1 MNGLSNHS
9 SDPNMVHII
18 LIPYMAQGH
27 MIPMA
32 DMASLLASSGAVV
45 TFITTPVNAA
55 RIRPIIDRIENS
67 HLPVRFVQLPFPSA
81 EAGLPAGCENV
92 DLISSPGLHKPF
104 MEALSIFGE
113 QVKLYLTTKNPT
125 TMPVDCIIFDS
136 KNSWVGAVAE
146 SLGIPH
152 IIFYGP
158 SCFYILCSH
167 LLKKYQV
174 LKSIEDDYKLFKVPG
189 LPEPVEV
196 MKAHVMRLMDRPG
209 WEKVSEEFYKTE
221 KSACCVVMNTFE
233 ELEMSGLDKF
243 RKEIMKEVWPIGPLS
258 LSNKDLDSM
267 AMRGKACSIDTRLL
281 LSWLDSKAPNSV
293 MFVSFGSLSRNPISQ
308 LVQIGQAL
316 ESASSSQLSFI
327 WVVKEAERSEEVE
340 NWLAEFEERTKGRGM
355 VIRGWAP
362 QAVILGHLA
371 VGGFMTH
378 CGWNS
383 TLEAIAGGVVMATW
397 PRFGDQFVNERLV
410 VDVLRIGVAVG
421 AKVPTLFVNEMSEK
435 ALVKGEEVRK
445 VVEKVMQG
453 GEEGEERRKRVRE
466 LAEKARK
473 AMEEGGSSFENLKRI
488 IQFAKGENKHFERGK

>member
-1 MNGLSNHS
+1 MDGSSNHN
-9 SDPNMVHII
+9 SDPNPAHII
-18 LIPYMAQGH
+18 LIPFMAQGH
-27 MIPMA
+27 MIPMVDLA
-32 DMASLLASSGAVV
+32 RLLASSGALV

-55 RIRPIIDRIENS
+55 RIHPIIECLKNS
-67 HLPVRFVQLPFPSA
+67 HLPINFVQLPFPSVDV
-81 EAGLPAGCENV
+81 GLPDGCENV
-92 DLISSPGLHKPF
+92 DLISSPDLFKPF
-104 MEALSIFGE
+104 MKALSLFGE
-113 QVKLYLTTKNPT
+113 QVKLYLTATNLTVVPAN
-125 TMPVDCIIFDS
+125 CIIFDS
-136 KNSWVGAVAE
+136 MNSWVGAMAE

-158 SCFYILCSH
+158 SCFYILCAH
-167 LLKKYQV
+167 LLKKHQV
-174 LKSIEDDYKLFKVPG
+174 LKSINDDYELFKVPE

-196 MKAHVMRLMDRPG
+196 MKAQVMRLMDRPG
-209 WEKVSEEFYKTE
+209 WEKESEEFYETE
-221 KSACCVVMNTFE
+221 KSACGVVMNTFE
-233 ELEMSGLDKF
+233 ELEKSSLDKF
-243 RKEIMKEVWPIGPLS
+243 RKEIGKKVWPIGPFS
-258 LSNKDLDSM
+258 LANKDSVSK
-267 AMRGKACSIDTRLL
+267 AVRGKASSIDTGLL
-281 LSWLDSKAPNSV
+281 LSWLDSKTPNSV

-308 LVQIGQAL
+308 LVQIGQGL

-327 WVVKEAERSEEVE
+327 WVVNDADKSEEVE
-340 NWLAEFEERTKGRGM
+340 KWLSEFEERMKGRGI

-362 QAVILGHLA
+362 QAMILGHVA

-383 TLEAIAGGVVMATW
+383 TLEAIAAGVVMATW

-421 AKVPTLFVNEMSEK
+421 AKVPTLFVDEMSEK

-453 GEEGEERRKRVRE
+453 GEEGEERRKRARE

-488 IQFAKGENKHFERGK
+488 VQFAKGENKHSLSL

>member
-1 MNGLSNHS
+1 MDGSSNHN
-9 SDPNMVHII
+9 SDPNPAHIV
-18 LIPYMAQGH
+18 LIPFMAQGH
-27 MIPMA
+27 MIPMVDVA
-32 DMASLLASSGAVV
+32 RLLASSGALV

-81 EAGLPAGCENV
+81 DAGLPAGCENV
-92 DLISSPGLHKPF
+92 DLISSPDLFKPF
-104 MEALSIFGE
+104 MEALSLFGE
-113 QVKLYLTTKNPT
+113 QVKLYLTATNQTVVPAG
-125 TMPVDCIIFDS
+125 CIIFDS
-136 KNSWVGAVAE
+136 MNSWVGAVAE

-167 LLKKYQV
+167 LLKKHQV
-174 LKSIEDDYKLFKVPG
+174 LESIDDDYELFKVPE

-196 MKAHVMRLMDRPG
+196 MKAQVMRWMDRPG
-209 WEKVSEEFYKTE
+209 WEKVSKEFYKTE
-221 KSACCVVMNTFE
+221 KSACGIVMNTFE
-233 ELEMSGLDKF
+233 ELEKSGLDKF
-243 RKEIMKEVWPIGPLS
+243 RKEIGKKVWPIGPLS
-258 LSNKDLDSM
+258 LANKDLDSK
-267 AMRGKACSIDTRLL
+267 AMRGKASSIDTGLL

-293 MFVSFGSLSRNPISQ
+293 MFVSFGSLSRNPISL
-308 LVQIGQAL
+308 LVQIGQGL

-327 WVVKEAERSEEVE
+327 WVVKEADKSEEVE
-340 NWLAEFEERTKGRGM
+340 NWLSKFEERTKGRGM

-362 QAVILGHLA
+362 QAMILGHMA

-383 TLEAIAGGVVMATW
+383 TLEAIAAGVVMATW

-421 AKVPTLFVNEMSEK
+421 AKVPIFFVDDMSEE

-445 VVEKVMQG
+445 VVEKVMTG
-453 GEEGEERRKRVRE
+453 GEEGEERRKRAKE
-466 LAEKARK
+466 FAKKARK

-488 IQFAKGENKHFERGK
+488 IQFAKGENKHLE